1 MNVDYIFPTPIWSVN
16 LDIDLNPI
24 RNYIYNL
31 SNISSG
37 RKVSNVG
44 GWQSSEFFVSETTN
58 ENIRSLLK
66 LIKRYLKVSYSDYG
80 FSEDVEIDNY
90 WFNINYPGNSNV
102 EHIHSR
108 CFLSGTFYIDVPENS
123 GNIVFKR
130 SALEDY
136 AISSNI
142 GSGTTKLSASYWKY
156 SVVPNQ
162 LMIFPGWILHE
173 VEKNNSSQN
182 RVSMAF
188 NVRTKTWK

>member
-37 RKVSNVG
+37 RRVSNVG

-90 WFNINYPGNSNV
+90 WFNINYPGSSNV
-102 EHIHSR
+102 EHTHSR

-173 VEKNNSSQN
+173 VERNNSSQN